1 VHTVGHVHG
10 PAAVCTSGR
19 ARLVALRDDRRVEW
33 VIMWTGSRTRTGFLV
48 CRRVIDECRRTTT
61 GCPGLA

>member
-1 VHTVGHVHG
+1 VHQR
-10 PAAVCTSGR
+10 P

-33 VIMWTGSRTRTGFLV
+33 VIMWTGSHTRTGFLV